1 MKWAILVNMSLKINN
16 PLIEIEKKMKY
27 EVINYEVED
36 SILTI
41 TLNRPDRLNA
51 FTGQMMD
58 ELIDAFDQASKD
70 DAVRVIIVTGAGR
83 GFCAG
88 ADLEAGG
95 NTFNREVR
103 NNKGEK
109 VNKDDPEW
117 MRDGGGR
124 TTLTIFECT
133 KPIIAAINGPAVGV
147 GVTMTLPMD
156 IRLASENSKFGF
168 VFARRGLVPEA
179 ASSWF
184 LPRIVGI
191 SKALEWTYSGKVF
204 SAEEA
209 KEGGLVSGV
218 FSQDD
223 LIPEAKRIATEI
235 IENTSP
241 VSVSLTRQMLWK
253 MLTADHPMEA
263 HKVDSRAIYQLG
275 KGKDV
280 KEGVNSFLE
289 KRKPEFPSK
298 VSEDMPEFFPW
309 WEEREF
315 K

>member
-1 MKWAILVNMSLKINN
+1 MNFETILY
-16 PLIEIEKKMKY
+16 EIEDK
-27 EVINYEVED
+27 
-36 SILTI
+36 ILTI

-58 ELIDAFDQASKD
+58 ELISAFKQAGED
-70 DAVRVIIVTGAGR
+70 DDVRVIIVTGSGR

-88 ADLEAGG
+88 ADLGAGEAS
-95 NTFNREVR
+95 FNRDKNPRSPKTEDKE
-103 NNKGEK
+103 NL
-109 VNKDDPEW
+109 EW
-117 MRDGGGR
+117 IRDGGGR
-124 TTLTIFECT
+124 TTLAIFDCP
-133 KPIIAAINGPAVGV
+133 KPVIAAINGPAVGV

-156 IRLASENSKFGF
+156 IRLASKKAKFGF

-209 KEGGLVSGV
+209 CEGGLVRSV
-218 FSQDD
+218 HEEED
-223 LIPEAKRIATEI
+223 LLSAAKEIATEI
-235 IENTSP
+235 IENTSA
-241 VSVSLTRQMLWK
+241 VSVSMTRHMLWK
-253 MLTADHPMEA
+253 MLGANHPMEA
-263 HKVDSRAIYQLG
+263 HQVDSRAIYELG
-275 KGKDV
+275 KGEDV

-289 KRKPEFPSK
+289 KRSPNFPSK
-298 VSEDMPEFFPW
+298 VSRDMPDFFPW
-309 WEEREF
+309 WDPKVF